1 MKIPGVSVTKI
12 ENFFSTAFILLL
24 AILPLILKIISQGLK
39 LPIVNADNAQV
50 NIVFIFACISG
61 MITWRE
67 DKHISLASLTDK
79 IPGVLKKAVLIIR
92 SASVTAILTALFFSS
107 FSEFFVAFMPSQ
119 KIWGI
124 PLQVVFA
131 VMPFSFLVM
140 IIRSLYK
147 KEQKISSFAGL
158 LIGLYISLGPISGIL
173 YYMFGLDNLNLMYSL
188 TNSWLSFSVMAFLP
202 LVLLLV
208 FLALLG
214 VPLFIVISGIAYVAF
229 SQGGGYV
236 EVISLESYT
245 ILTDKSIA
253 AIPLFTIAG
262 YILSKGS
269 AGYRLVSVF
278 KTMFGWFKGGIVIA
292 AVLVTTFFT
301 IFTGASGV
309 TILAL
314 GSLLTIALG
323 GAGYSKDDSQS
334 LITASGALGLLFPP
348 SVAIIM
354 YGSVN
359 YFSVDVY
366 DIFKGAL
373 IPGMMLAA
381 SMILLGLFRDKQ
393 EHRPSFSLKE
403 ILLALKDGIFE
414 ILLPFFV
421 IIGFFSGF
429 FSLMEAAAFTL
440 IYALV
445 LETFIRKDF
454 DVKKALTT
462 IAEGI
467 PITGG
472 VLLILASARGLS
484 YFMVDANVPAMLTDF
499 ITNFVHSKYLFLL
512 LMNIFLIFA
521 GCLMDIY
528 SAILIISPLLIP
540 IAESF
545 GISPVHTAVIF
556 LVNMQLGFL
565 TPPVGMDLFV
575 ATYAFET
582 PLMKIVKGILPFLLV
597 QAVVLLL
604 ITYIPWF
611 TTVLL

>member
-1 MKIPGVSVTKI
+1 MSRLRETFRKI
-12 ENFFSTAFILLL
+12 EDRVAIFFILLL
-24 AILPLILKIISQGLK
+24 AVLPLFIKLFSNGLKITILDG
-39 LPIVNADNAQV
+39 DNAQV
-50 NIVFIFACISG
+50 NIVFIFACVSSI
-61 MITWRE
+61 ITWRE
-67 DKHISLASLTDK
+67 DKHISLASLTDLLPRK
-79 IPGVLKKAVLIIR
+79 FRVPILLIR
-92 SASVTAILTALFFSS
+92 SASITAILTALFFAA
-107 FSEFFVAFMPSQ
+107 FSEYFVSFMPDQ
-119 KIWGI
+119 TIWGI
-124 PLQVVFA
+124 PLQIVFLFLPLCFFIMLIRALLKKDFKIASVVG
-131 VMPFSFLVM
+131 L
-140 IIRSLYK
+140 IIGVY
-147 KEQKISSFAGL
+147 ISS
-158 LIGLYISLGPISGIL
+158 GPISGVL
-173 YYMFGLDNLNLMYSL
+173 YYIFGFDNLTLLYAINN
-188 TNSWLSFSVMAFLP
+188 TWLLFSGIAFIP
-202 LVLLLV
+202 LIVIFI
-208 FLALLG
+208 FLAILG

-236 EVISLESYT
+236 EMLSLESYA
-245 ILTDKSIA
+245 ILTDKSVA

-262 YILSKGS
+262 FILSKGS
-269 AGYRLVSVF
+269 AGLRLVGVF
-278 KTMFGWFKGGIVIA
+278 KSMFGWFRGGIVIA

-314 GSLLTIALG
+314 GSLLTIVLG
-323 GAGYSKDDSQS
+323 GAGYSKDDAQS

-366 DIFKGAL
+366 DIFKGAI
-373 IPGMMLAA
+373 IPGIMLAA
-381 SMILLGLFRDKQ
+381 AMIFLGLLRDKQ
-393 EHRPSFSLKE
+393 QSRPTFSIKE
-403 ILLALKDGIFE
+403 IVKSVKGGLFE

-440 IYALV
+440 VYAFV

-454 DVKKALTT
+454 NLKDGLKT
-462 IAEGI
+462 IGEGI

-472 VLLILASARGLS
+472 ILLILASARGLS
-484 YFMVDANVPAMLTDF
+484 YFMIDANIPGILTDF
-499 ITNFVHSKYLFLL
+499 ITTFVHSKYLFLF

-545 GISPVHTAVIF
+545 GIAPVHTAVIF

-575 ATYAFET
+575 ATYAFDT
-582 PLMKIVKGILPFLLV
+582 PLMKIVKGVLPFLLF
-597 QAVVLLL
+597 QAIVLLL
-604 ITYIPWF
+604 ITYVPWF

>member
-1 MKIPGVSVTKI
+1 MIIRGVTIKKI
-12 ENFFSTAFILLL
+12 EDFFSTSFILVLAVIPLGIKLL
-24 AILPLILKIISQGLK
+24 AQGLK
-39 LPIVNADNAQV
+39 LPILNADNAQV
-50 NIVFIFACISG
+50 NIVFVFACISG

-67 DKHISLASLTDK
+67 DKHISLASLTDM
-79 IPGVLKKAVLIIR
+79 IPLRFRKPIISIR
-92 SASVTAILTALFFSS
+92 SASVTAVLTALFFSS
-107 FSEFFVAFMPSQ
+107 FSEFFVAFMPGQ

-124 PLQVVFA
+124 PLQLVFA
-131 VMPFSFLVM
+131 VLPFCYVVM
-140 IIRSLYK
+140 LIRTLLKRDS
-147 KEQKISSFAGL
+147 KISSSIGL
-158 LIGLYISLGPISGIL
+158 LIGLYISLGPISGVL
-173 YYMFGLDNLNLMYSL
+173 YYLFGLENLYFLYYLSD
-188 TNSWLSFSVMAFLP
+188 SWLSFSGIAFLP
-202 LVLLLV
+202 LVMLMI
-208 FLALLG
+208 FLAVLG
-214 VPLFIVISGIAYVAF
+214 VPLFIVISGISYVAF

-236 EVISLESYT
+236 EVISLEAYT

-269 AGYRLVSVF
+269 AGSRLVSVF
-278 KTMFGWFKGGIVIA
+278 KSMFGWFRGGIVIA

-323 GAGYSKDDSQS
+323 GAGYAKDDAQA
-334 LITASGALGLLFPP
+334 LITSSGALGLLFPP

-366 DIFKGAL
+366 DIFKGSI
-373 IPGMMLAA
+373 IPGVLLTG
-381 SMILLGLFRDKQ
+381 SMIILGLMRDKQ
-393 EHRPSFSLKE
+393 ENRPSFSFKE
-403 ILLALKDGIFE
+403 IGKSLKDGLFE

-421 IIGFFSGF
+421 IVGFFSGF

-440 IYALV
+440 VYAFV

-454 DVKKALTT
+454 NPRSALRTV
-462 IAEGI
+462 ADGI

-472 VLLILASARGLS
+472 VLLILASARALS
-484 YFMVDANVPAMLTDF
+484 YFMVDANLPGILTELITAF
-499 ITNFVHSKYLFLL
+499 IHSKYVFLL
-512 LMNIFLIFA
+512 LMNMFLIIA

-540 IAESF
+540 IADSF
-545 GISPVHTAVIF
+545 GIAPVHTAVIF

-582 PLMKIVKGILPFLLV
+582 PLMKIVKGVLPFLLV
-597 QAVVLLL
+597 QAIVLLL

>member
-1 MKIPGVSVTKI
+1 MKKI
-12 ENFFSTAFILLL
+12 GLSINRAEDFFSTFFIAVLAVLPLLL
-24 AILPLILKIISQGLK
+24 KVLTQLFK
-39 LPIVNADNAQV
+39 LPILNADNAQV
-50 NIVFIFACISG
+50 NIVFVFACLSG

-67 DKHISLASLTDK
+67 NKHISLASLTDM
-79 IPGVLKKAVLIIR
+79 IPLKFRQPVLVLR

-107 FSEFFVAFMPSQ
+107 FSESFVAFTPDQ
-119 KIWGI
+119 EIWYI
-124 PLQVVFA
+124 PLQIVFA
-131 VMPFSFLVM
+131 VLPFCFLIM
-140 IIRSLYK
+140 LIRTLWK
-147 KEQKISSFAGL
+147 KENRISSFIGL
-158 LIGLYISLGPISGIL
+158 IIGLYISLGPVSGVL
-173 YYMFGLDNLNLMYSL
+173 YYMFGLDNLQILYTLNS
-188 TNSWLSFSVMAFLP
+188 SWLSFSGIAFIP
-202 LVLLLV
+202 LVLIMIA
-208 FLALLG
+208 LAVIG

-236 EVISLESYT
+236 EVLSLESYT

-269 AGYRLVSVF
+269 AGSRLVSVF
-278 KTMFGWFKGGIVIA
+278 KSMFGWFKGGIVIA

-323 GAGYSKDDSQS
+323 GAGYSKDDAQA
-334 LITASGALGLLFPP
+334 LITSSGALGLLFPP

-366 DIFKGAL
+366 DIFKGA
-373 IPGMMLAA
+373 IVPGVLLAG
-381 SMILLGLFRDKQ
+381 SMIILGLLRDKQ
-393 EHRPSFSLKE
+393 EHRPSFSMKE
-403 ILLALKDGIFE
+403 IGNAFRDGLFE

-421 IIGFFSGF
+421 IAGFFSGF

-440 IYALV
+440 IYAFV
-445 LETFIRKDF
+445 VETFIRKDF
-454 DVKKALTT
+454 TLNKALKTV
-462 IAEGI
+462 AEAI

-484 YFMVDANVPAMLTDF
+484 YFMIDANIPGILTDF
-499 ITNFVHSKYLFLL
+499 ITAFVHSKYLFLL
-512 LMNIFLIFA
+512 LMNIFLIIA

-575 ATYAFET
+575 ATYAFDT
-582 PLMKIVKGILPFLLV
+582 PLMKIVKSVLPFLV
-597 QAVVLLL
+597 FQVIVLLL
-604 ITYIPWF
+604 VTYIPWF

>member
-1 MKIPGVSVTKI
+1 MKIQGVSVSKI
-12 ENFFSTAFILLL
+12 ENIFSTAFILLL
-24 AILPLILKIISQGLK
+24 AVLPLIVKIISQGFK
-39 LPIVNADNAQV
+39 IPILNADNAQV

-79 IPGVLKKAVLIIR
+79 IPHKLKKVVLIIR

-124 PLQVVFA
+124 PLQTVFA

-140 IIRSLYK
+140 LIRSLNK
-147 KEQKISSFAGL
+147 KEQKLSAFAGL

-173 YYMFGLDNLNLMYSL
+173 YYMFGLDNLNLIYSI
-188 TNSWLSFSVMAFLP
+188 TNSWLSLSGVAFL
-202 LVLLLV
+202 LLI

-214 VPLFIVISGIAYVAF
+214 VPLFIVISGISYVAF

-373 IPGMMLAA
+373 IPGIILAG

-403 ILLALKDGIFE
+403 ILNALKEGIFE

-454 DVKKALTT
+454 DIKKALLT

-484 YFMVDANVPAMLTDF
+484 YFMVDANVPSILTDF
-499 ITNFVHSKYLFLL
+499 ITTFVHSKYLFLL

-545 GISPVHTAVIF
+545 GIHPVHTAVIF

-575 ATYAFET
+575 ATYAFDT

-597 QAVVLLL
+597 QAIVLLL

-611 TTVLL
+611 TTALL